1 MNKKSILII
10 NSISLFPKIMA
21 SQDRIIEMAK
31 RLSKDHKVDLATV
44 ISNDEEL
51 EKSQKNLKGICS
63 NFYPIKKINPSDSII
78 RRKYYGLNFLLYNY
92 LFALPKVYFYNRH
105 YYEQIVRLQE
115 QNNYDII
122 QAEYWY
128 LGGVFQHIDNK
139 VYKVIDTHDIAIT
152 IESLAFRKK
161 YGQELPYFKKRELA
175 KFEELEVKCL
185 RLSDLLISI
194 TQDDYDQLTTISP
207 DNDNIVIPTGQN
219 IEYHLIDNPDPE
231 PKTILFYGS
240 MLSDQNI
247 QAFFRL
253 WNDIFPLVK
262 EEIPDAKVL
271 VVGSN
276 PPKSIESLHNGKD
289 ITITGYVRDIRDY
302 LPKGY
307 LMVLPL
313 EIGGG
318 FRSRIIEV
326 MAMGIPVIGTHNAL
340 DSVEM
345 KNAVHGYITDD
356 NKEIAD
362 RIIYLINNR
371 EKRDKMGGECIKFVK
386 DKYTIESTY
395 GKLSSYYRDL
405 KIS

>member
-1 MNKKSILII
+1 MNRKSILII
-10 NSISLFPKIMA
+10 NSTSLFPKIMA
-21 SQDRIIEMAK
+21 SQDRIIEMTK
-31 RLSKDHKVDLATV
+31 RLSKDHKVDVATV
-44 ISNDEEL
+44 IGNDEEL
-51 EKSQKNLKGICS
+51 EKSQKNLKEICS
-63 NFYPIKKINPSDSII
+63 EFYPIRKINPSNSII
-78 RRKYYGLNFLLYNY
+78 RRKYYGLHFLFYHY
-92 LFALPKVYFYNRH
+92 LFSLPKVYFYNRH
-105 YYEQIVRLQE
+105 YYEQIARLQE
-115 QNNYDII
+115 KNNYDII

-128 LGGVFQHIDNK
+128 LGGVFEHIGSK

-152 IESLAFRKK
+152 RETLAFRKK
-161 YGQELPYFKKRELA
+161 YGHDLPYFQKRELA
-175 KFEELEVKCL
+175 KFEELEVKYL

-194 TQDDYDQLTTISP
+194 TQDDYDKLTTISP

-219 IEYHLIDNPDPE
+219 IEYHLVDNPDPE

-240 MLSDQNI
+240 MFSDQNI

-253 WNDIFPLVK
+253 WNEILPLVR
-262 EEIPDAKVL
+262 EEIPDAKIL
-271 VVGSN
+271 VVGSH
-276 PPKSIESLHNGKD
+276 PPKSVESLHNGED
-289 ITITGYVRDIRDY
+289 VIITGYVSDIRDY

-345 KNAVHGYITDD
+345 KNDVHGYISDN

-371 EKRDKMGGECIKFVK
+371 EKRDEMAVECIKFVTE
-386 DKYTIESTY
+386 KYTIESTY
-395 GKLSSYYRDL
+395 GKLSSYYSDL
-405 KIS
+405 RIN